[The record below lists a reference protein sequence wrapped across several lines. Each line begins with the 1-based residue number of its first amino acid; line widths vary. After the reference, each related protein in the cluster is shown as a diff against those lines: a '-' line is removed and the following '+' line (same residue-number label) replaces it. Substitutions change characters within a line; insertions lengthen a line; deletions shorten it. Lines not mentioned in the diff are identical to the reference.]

1 MRLLLIRHGEA
12 RRVESETGI
21 ADPPLTETGHQQ
33 ARRLAAWLKAEQID
47 HVAVSPLRRAGQT
60 AAPMADQFGL
70 EPEVIPALAE
80 FDAGASSYIPME
92 ELRATRDPRLHAMI
106 EGRWGELG
114 SLAEPEGFRRSVV
127 AALDGL
133 AGSHPGA
140 QVAVVCHGAVINAYL
155 GDVIGTPRFLWFE
168 PHYTSISRVLVSRT
182 GIRSIE
188 SVNESAHLRTD
199 RDPNRVGAP
208 GTTTT

>member
-1 MRLLLIRHGEA
+1 VQLLLIRHGQA

-33 ARRLAAWLKAEQID
+33 ARRVTAWLRAERID
-47 HVAVSPLRRAGQT
+47 HLAVSPLRRAVQT
-60 AAPMADQFGL
+60 AAPLAGQFGL

-80 FDAGASSYIPME
+80 FDAEASSYIPME
-92 ELRATRDPRLHAMI
+92 ELRKTRDPRLHAMI
-106 EGRWGELG
+106 EGRWGEFG
-114 SLAEPEGFRRSVV
+114 SVAEPEGFRRSVV

-155 GDVIGTPRFLWFE
+155 GDVIGTPRLLWFE

-188 SVNESAHLRTD
+188 SVNESAHLRAD
-199 RDPNRVGAP
+199 WDPDPVGGPAAA
-208 GTTTT
+208 TT

>member
-1 MRLLLIRHGEA
+1 VRLLLIRHGEA

-33 ARRLAAWLKAEQID
+33 ARLLAAWLKAEQID

-106 EGRWGELG
+106 EGRWDEFG
-114 SLAEPEGFRRSVV
+114 SLAEPQGFRRSVV

-155 GDVIGTPRFLWFE
+155 GDVIGTPRLLWFE

-199 RDPNRVGAP
+199 RDPNRVGVP
-208 GTTTT
+208 GTTT

>member
-21 ADPPLTETGHQQ
+21 ADPPLTETGNQQ
-33 ARRLAAWLKAEQID
+33 ARLLASWLKAEQID

-60 AAPMADQFGL
+60 AAPMADHFGL

-106 EGRWGELG
+106 EGRWDEFG

-155 GDVIGTPRFLWFE
+155 GDVIGTPRLLWFE
-168 PHYTSISRVLVSRT
+168 PHYTSINRVLVSRT

-188 SVNESAHLRTD
+188 SVNELAHLRTD
-199 RDPNRVGAP
+199 RDPNRVGDP
-208 GTTTT
+208 GTTT